1 MLHRGR
7 WLLLFVVVALVLATL
22 GTPAHAQT
30 ANPIN
35 HIIVVYMEN
44 WSFDSLYG
52 LFPGANGI
60 DNAANAAPQVD
71 KTGKVYD
78 TLPAPLNINNRDKD
92 GKAQPDT
99 RFPSNLPNKP
109 FLMNQYAPTSDL
121 IGDMVHRYYQEQY
134 QI

>member
-1 MLHRGR
+1 MPRFRNGMIVLTFVLF
-7 WLLLFVVVALVLATL
+7 LLMALSLPVQAQSTAT
-22 GTPAHAQT
+22 P
-30 ANPIN
+30 NPIN

-78 TLPAPLNINNRDKD
+78 TLPAPLNSNNRDSN

-99 RFPSNLPNKP
+99 RFPANLPN
-109 FLMNQYAPTSDL
+109 
-121 IGDMVHRYYQEQY
+121 
-134 QI
+134 